1 MSERRLFRRGF
12 TVTLEVIDAMRLV
25 FNPACSKSRKVKELL
40 ESRGWSPELIDY
52 QEAGVSEALLDDIIR
67 ATGQTPAQLY
77 RGDSKQDIPANDESA
92 RNAILA
98 DPRRLQRPI
107 VLAGSRGVVARPP
120 ERVWTLVPSA
130 GLRIEATDAAT
141 VLPVRHAVLCRG
153 LPIDSARFDGDELE
167 TTRHAGAWV
176 GNELAGSVTLI
187 RSEGDT
193 PSYQVRGP
201 AVLLG
206 FQGLGI
212 GTALTQ
218 WANEQARALGDKHL
232 WGNVRSQSRDFYEK
246 RGWKAE
252 SEPFDIEMFGPHY
265 RMRHEF

>member
-1 MSERRLFRRGF
+1 MSERRSFRRRC

-52 QEAGVSEALLDDIIR
+52 QEVGVSEALLEDIVR
-67 ATGQTPAQLY
+67 ATGWTPTQLY
-77 RGDSKQDIPANDESA
+77 RGESRQDIPANDEAA
-92 RNAILA
+92 RTAILA
-98 DPRRLQRPI
+98 DARRLQRPI
-107 VLAGSRGVVARPP
+107 VLAGTRGVVARPP

-130 GLRIEATDAAT
+130 GLRIDATDAET
-141 VLPVRHAVLCRG
+141 ILPVRHAVLCRG
-153 LPIDSARFDGDELE
+153 LPIDSARFDGDALE
-167 TTRHAGAWV
+167 TSRHAGAWV

-232 WGNVRSQSRDFYEK
+232 WGNVRSESRDFYEK